1 MVKKWG
7 LGNNELRNLERDL
20 GWKEKLRLFFM
31 ASIAPGRFV
40 DLRGPWRRPGPGP
53 RSPRAGRGRRRRS
66 GLGPSDLFWS
76 PSCRLGLR
84 RPQPV
89 PADPPK

>member
-1 MVKKWG
+1 
-7 LGNNELRNLERDL
+7 
-20 GWKEKLRLFFM
+20 M